1 LRWRR
6 PARWHRVGADSV
18 VIVAW
23 STGTEAEVFYGRGAG
38 GSLHGVLRRTSDAIP
53 VDPRTNGIQWDMW
66 PWASA
71 SLIRIPCP

>member
-53 VDPRTNGIQWDMW
+53 FDPRTNRIQWDMW